1 MLKIKPS
8 LGDLF
13 QSSIRAVLKNKSRT
27 LLTSLGI
34 IIGVTSVILLT
45 SIGNGLTIYINQQFE
60 SLGSNSIFISPGKIF
75 NDKGGFSSGSGGRF
89 VTTKFTL
96 TDVNNIK
103 RNIRGNTVLP
113 MAAAIVEIKSD
124 KITKNDITLAGSS
137 NLLGEML
144 NRLPSAGNGRW
155 FTEEEYNKNSPVVVM
170 GYTIA
175 HDLFPNGNPLNR
187 QVIIKGKNYK
197 IIGVVDKKGSSF
209 GGPDQDS
216 QVYTPL
222 GVVFNLN
229 GDQNLAQI
237 VVKTPTKDQVST
249 VKTELNKLFLKKYDK
264 DAFTVFDSS
273 QLLSSINS
281 IIATLTVALTGI
293 AAISLVVGGIGIM
306 NIMLVTVS
314 ERTREIGLRKAIG
327 AFPNAILIQFLFEA
341 MILSGI
347 GGFIG
352 IVLGSLGTAAINNFF
367 PAQVTLGSIILAFGV
382 SFMVGIIFGVAPARK
397 ASQLSPIEALRYE

>member
-8 LGDLF
+8 LSDLF

-75 NDKGGFSSGSGGRF
+75 NDKGGFSGGESSRF
-89 VTTKFTL
+89 VTTKFSIA
-96 TDVNNIK
+96 DVNNIK
-103 RNIRGNTVLP
+103 RNIRGITVLP
-113 MAAAIVEIKSD
+113 TAATIIEIKSN
-124 KITKNDITLAGSS
+124 KITKDNITLAGSTNQLGELL
-137 NLLGEML
+137 NLL
-144 NRLPSAGNGRW
+144 PSVGNGRW
-155 FTEEEYNKNSPVVVM
+155 FTLEEYNKGSPVLVM

-175 HDLFPNGNPLNR
+175 NDLFPGGNPLNR
-187 QVIIKGKNYK
+187 TVIIKGKNYK
-197 IIGVVDKKGSSF
+197 IIGIVDKKGSSF

-222 GVVFNLN
+222 NVVFNIN
-229 GDQNLAQI
+229 GNEDLAQI
-237 VVKTPTKDQVST
+237 MIKTSSKDLVEPTKS
-249 VKTELNKLFLKKYDK
+249 ELNKLLLKKYDK

-281 IIATLTVALTGI
+281 IIATLTIALTGI

-347 GGFIG
+347 GGIIG
-352 IVLGSLGTAAINNFF
+352 IILGSLGTSAINNFF
-367 PAQVTLGSIILAFGV
+367 PAKVTMGSVTLAFGV
-382 SFMVGIIFGVAPARK
+382 SFLVGIIFGVAPARK
-397 ASQLSPIEALRYE
+397 ASKLSPIEALRYE

>member
-1 MLKIKPS
+1 MLKPS
-8 LGDLF
+8 IDDLIR
-13 QSSIRAVLKNKSRT
+13 SSIRSVLKNKSRT

-75 NDKGGFSSGSGGRF
+75 NDNGGFNNNESARF
-89 VTTKFTL
+89 VTTSFTES
-96 TDVNNIK
+96 DVNLIK
-103 RNIRGNTVLP
+103 RNLRGNLVIP
-113 MAAAIVEIKSD
+113 MAMSSVEIKSN
-124 KITKNDITLAGSS
+124 KITKTNITLAGSTYQ
-137 NLLGEML
+137 LGETL
-144 NRLPSAGNGRW
+144 DRLPSPGNGRW
-155 FTEEEYNKNSPVVVM
+155 FTQEEENKNSPVLVL

-175 HDLFPNGNPLNR
+175 RDLFPTGNPLNR
-187 QVIIKGKNYK
+187 KVIIGGKNYK
-197 IIGVVDKKGSSF
+197 IIGVIDKKGSSF

-222 GVVFNLN
+222 GVVFNIN
-229 GDQNLAQI
+229 GNENLAEI
-237 VVKTPTKDQVST
+237 LVKTPNKSQVDSI
-249 VKTELNKLFLKKYDK
+249 KEELNKLFLEKYDK

-273 QLLSSINS
+273 QLLDSINS
-281 IIATLTVALTGI
+281 IIGTLTIALTGI

-327 AFPNAILIQFLFEA
+327 AYPRAILLQFLFEA
-341 MILSGI
+341 IILSGI
-347 GGFIG
+347 GGIIG
-352 IVLGSLGTAAINNFF
+352 IILGSLGTAAINNFF
-367 PAQVTLGSIILAFGV
+367 PAKVTFSSVSIAFGV

-397 ASQLSPIEALRYE
+397 ASKLSPIEALRYE